1 MMGER
6 AILSAVQMSV
16 NGLLY
21 KNFCS

>member
-1 MMGER
+1 MGER